1 LEPKDTILDDWL
13 ENTKEIIW
21 VVDSQDGELK
31 ENSLFSLTT
40 LDGRRQITERYA
52 VSSRAFFLT
61 YRLTF
66 FLLSYCLV
74 CFLSLLA
81 CLLVCLLVVSVVLC

>member
-1 LEPKDTILDDWL
+1 MQITVRLSLIPRNCFDDSDDSGLDEDSEDVESGEEYLEPKDTILDDWL

-40 LDGRRQITERYA
+40 LDGKKQITER
-52 VSSRAFFLT
+52 
-61 YRLTF
+61 
-66 FLLSYCLV
+66 
-74 CFLSLLA
+74 
-81 CLLVCLLVVSVVLC
+81 